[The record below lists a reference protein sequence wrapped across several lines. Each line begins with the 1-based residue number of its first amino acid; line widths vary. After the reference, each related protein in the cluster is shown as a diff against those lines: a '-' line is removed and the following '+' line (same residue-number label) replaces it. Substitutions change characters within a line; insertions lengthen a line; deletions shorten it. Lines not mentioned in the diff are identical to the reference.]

1 MSPQPAAQE
10 TQAAAGPTIVVTTN
24 VLGDI
29 VQQIVGDDGTVEV
42 LMAPGQDAHSF
53 SPSAQQAQAL
63 RSADLVVANG
73 LQLEEQLVSILE
85 AAEEDGV
92 RVLHLAEL
100 LDPLPFE
107 DDDAH
112 AHEDDDA
119 HADDDAH
126 GHDDDHGHDDA
137 DEGHGHGHD
146 DDGHDDDDGHG
157 HDDDDGHADDD
168 HGHDDDDHGHDHGEF
183 DPHIWFDPIRMAEG
197 ARVIAATIAEVDQSL
212 DGDTWLARGDAVA
225 SDIEAVDA
233 AMAEV
238 LSVIPA
244 ECRLLVTNHDAFG
257 YLAARYDLEI
267 LATVIPGSSTQVE
280 TSARWFAEL
289 AQTLRD
295 TQVPA
300 VFSETVQSTRLAD
313 ALVEEVG
320 YDLQVVELYTESL
333 GEPGSGAETYT
344 DMMLLNAQRIADALK
359 DC

>member
-1 MSPQPAAQE
+1 MRSRSPMLSLLAVLPLLLAACGTAANDDPQPSAQGADAAD
-10 TQAAAGPTIVVTTN
+10 GPMIVVTTN

-29 VQQIVGDDGTVEV
+29 VKRIVGDDGTVDV

-73 LQLEEQLVSILE
+73 LQLEEQLVSVVD

-92 RVLHLAEL
+92 RVLRLADM

-107 DDDAH
+107 G
-112 AHEDDDA
+112 E
-119 HADDDAH
+119 H
-126 GHDDDHGHDDA
+126 GP
-137 DEGHGHGHD
+137 E
-146 DDGHDDDDGHG
+146 
-157 HDDDDGHADDD
+157 DDD
-168 HGHDDDDHGHDHGEF
+168 HGHDDDEHGDEDDEHGDDDGHGEF

-197 ARVIAATIAEVDQSL
+197 ARVIAAAIAEVDQSL
-212 DGDTWLARGDAVA
+212 DRDSWLARGDAVA
-225 SDIEAVDA
+225 SDMEDLDA
-233 AMAEV
+233 AIAET
-238 LSVIPA
+238 LSEIPA
-244 ECRLLVTNHDAFG
+244 ECRTLVTNHDAFG
-257 YLAARYDLEI
+257 YLAARYDLEV
-267 LATVIPGSSTQVE
+267 LATVIPGASTQVE

-289 AQTLRD
+289 AQILRD
-295 TQVPA
+295 TQLPA
-300 VFSETVQSTRLAD
+300 IFSETVQSTRLAD